1 MNHLAMTFQ
10 DDDKVSSFICTIGNS
25 KYRLLPNDIN
35 MTRNYGEDHKVY
47 KDSHIGEKGQQRTSK
62 PSWRPN
68 TSQVRVQLGIQEQ
81 SILDWTPRPHT
92 ESDFDDSYM
101 VGKIISC
108 GFHWHQSCF
117 KIPSETTGIVKTNG
131 PSESAWVL
139 RHLLSGH
146 GPCNFAWDSGPSCC
160 VPPPVGARTK
170 GALGRPPPW
179 PPPLGCIRLSS
190 RHLRRSGFA

>member
-1 MNHLAMTFQ
+1 
-10 DDDKVSSFICTIGNS
+10 
-25 KYRLLPNDIN
+25 

-68 TSQVRVQLGIQEQ
+68 TSQVRVQLRIQEQ

-92 ESDFDDSYM
+92 ESDFDDPYM
-101 VGKIISC
+101 VGKIISYGC
-108 GFHWHQSCF
+108 QWHRSCF
-117 KIPSETTGIVKTNG
+117 KIPSESTGIVETSG
-131 PSESAWVL
+131 PSESARVL
-139 RHLLSGH
+139 HHLLLGH
-146 GPCNFAWDSGPSCC
+146 RPCNFVWDPGPSCC
-160 VPPPVGARTK
+160 APPPVGARPK
-170 GALGRPPPW
+170 GALRRPPPW